1 MAITTFAELKTA
13 VANWLNRSDLTTY
26 IPDFVTLA
34 EKRINRD
41 VAKLALVGLEKRS
54 TSTTTSGDAYVTLPT
69 DVQTIKSVK
78 LNTSP
83 VRRLKPMS
91 LDAIEEAYSSTST
104 SKPYAYSVVGSEI
117 RLAPIPDSTYT
128 IEIAYCYTPSVLSD
142 SNTSNWFL
150 TDTPDLLLYAS
161 LLEAEPF
168 LKNDQRIL
176 TWQSM
181 YDRGLESLD
190 SLNTSQRFSDGLEV
204 SIL

>member
-1 MAITTFAELKTA
+1 MAITTYSELQTA
-13 VANWLNRSDLTTY
+13 IANWLNRTDLTTY
-26 IPDFVTLA
+26 IPDFITLA
-34 EKRINRD
+34 ETRINRD
-41 VAKLALVGLEKRS
+41 VAKMALVGLEKRV

-83 VRRLKPMS
+83 VRRLRPMS
-91 LDAIEEAYSSTST
+91 LDAIEDAYPSTSV
-104 SKPYAYSVVGSEI
+104 SKPYAYAMVGAEI
-117 RLAPIPDSTYT
+117 RLAPIPDSAYT
-128 IEIAYCYTPSVLSD
+128 IEISYCYTPTVLSA

-168 LKNDQRIL
+168 LKNDQRIM

-181 YDRGLESLD
+181 YDRGLESMD
-190 SLNTSQRFSDGLEV
+190 SLNNSQRFSDGMEV
-204 SIL
+204 AIL